1 MKMMMMDF
9 QVIKFLDFLSGLAEK
24 VVFNEDE
31 AMFAKLVLLF
41 GCWHTFSGFLIISET
56 RMSDP
61 DK

>member
-31 AMFAKLVLLF
+31 AMFA
-41 GCWHTFSGFLIISET
+41 
-56 RMSDP
+56 
-61 DK
+61 